1 MVYNIIPGTLY
12 VVSTPIGNL
21 QDITYRAVDV
31 LSLVDLIA
39 CEDTR
44 RTKILLDHYQI
55 KKQLISYYEY
65 NKLKRTDQI
74 LAYLKQ
80 GKSVALVSDAGTP
93 GISDPGYSLIKK
105 VIEENILLEA
115 IPGVSALLTALV
127 VSGMPMHRFCF
138 EGFLPVKSGAR
149 RKILENI
156 KLEKKTTVLYESP
169 HRLLKTLNAIRDVF
183 GNKDIVIGRELTK
196 KFEEMLRLP
205 VAEAITY
212 FENKNPKGEFVI
224 IV

>member
-1 MVYNIIPGTLY
+1 MPGTLY

>member
-1 MVYNIIPGTLY
+1 MVYNINPGTLY

-31 LSLVDLIA
+31 LSSVDVIA

-55 KKQLISYYEY
+55 KKQLLSYYEY
-65 NKLKRTDQI
+65 NKLKRIDQI
-74 LAYLKQ
+74 LGYLKQ

-93 GISDPGYSLIKK
+93 GVSDPGYSLIKK
-105 VIEENILLEA
+105 VIEENCLLEA
-115 IPGVSALLTALV
+115 IPGVSAFLTALV

-149 RKILENI
+149 KKILETI

-169 HRLLKTLNAIRDVF
+169 HRLIKTLNAIKEVF
-183 GNKDIVIGRELTK
+183 GNADIVIGRELTK
-196 KFEEMLRLP
+196 KFEQMLRLS
-205 VAEAITY
+205 VEQAIAY
-212 FENKNPKGEFVI
+212 FEAKNPKGEFVI
-224 IV
+224 II

>member
-1 MVYNIIPGTLY
+1 MVYTIIPGTLY

-65 NKLKRTDQI
+65 NKTKRIDQI
-74 LAYLKQ
+74 LGFLKQ

-105 VIEENILLEA
+105 IIEENIAVEA
-115 IPGVSALLTALV
+115 IPGVSAFLTALV

-149 RKILENI
+149 KKILETI
-156 KLEKKTTVLYESP
+156 KQEQKTTVLYESP
-169 HRLLKTLNAIRDVF
+169 HRILKTLNAIKEVF
-183 GNKDIVIGRELTK
+183 GNTDIVIGRELTK
-196 KFEEMLRLP
+196 KFEEMLRLT
-205 VAEAITY
+205 VEQAIVY

-224 IV
+224 II

>member
-1 MVYNIIPGTLY
+1 MVYNVVSGTLY
-12 VVSTPIGNL
+12 VVATPIGNL
-21 QDITYRAVDV
+21 QDITYRAVEV

-65 NKLKRTDQI
+65 NKIKRIDQL

-105 VIEENILLEA
+105 VIEENCLLEA
-115 IPGVSALLTALV
+115 IPGVSAFLTALV

-149 RKILENI
+149 KKILENI
-156 KLEKKTTVLYESP
+156 KLENKTTVLYESP
-169 HRLLKTLNAIRDVF
+169 HRLLKTLNAIKDVF

-196 KFEEMLRLP
+196 KFEQTLRIT
-205 VAEAITY
+205 VEQAIAY
-212 FENKNPKGEFVI
+212 FEEKKPKGEFVI
-224 IV
+224 II

>member
-1 MVYNIIPGTLY
+1 MVYTINPGTLY

-44 RTKILLDHYQI
+44 HTKILLDHYQI

-65 NKLKRTDQI
+65 NQVKRIDQI
-74 LAYLKQ
+74 LGYLKQ

-105 VIEENILLEA
+105 IIEENIAVEA
-115 IPGVSALLTALV
+115 IPGASAVLTALV
-127 VSGMPMHRFCF
+127 ISGLPMHRFCF

-149 RKILENI
+149 KKVLEAI
-156 KLEKKTTVLYESP
+156 KLDKRTTVLYESP
-169 HRLLKTLNAIRDVF
+169 HRILKTLNAIKEVF
-183 GNKDIVIGRELTK
+183 GNTHLVIGRELTK
-196 KFEEMLRLP
+196 KFEQMLRLT
-205 VAEAITY
+205 VDQAIVY
-212 FENKNPKGEFVI
+212 FEDKNPKGEFVI
-224 IV
+224 II